1 MKEYEIYER
10 LIIVTTSIR
19 IHSFIGFTCLSSFVF
34 ENIMLLLGYV
44 HFDVFYVMSS
54 IFLTLGF
61 FENKKLFQDY
71 VKEYDDLQE
80 KLKNLFDK

>member
-10 LIIVTTSIR
+10 LIIVSASMR
-19 IHSFIGFTCLSSFVF
+19 IHSFIGFTCLLSFIF

-44 HFDVFYVMSS
+44 HFDVLYVMAS

-61 FENKKLFQDY
+61 FENKKLFEDY

-80 KLKNLFDK
+80 ELKNLFDK